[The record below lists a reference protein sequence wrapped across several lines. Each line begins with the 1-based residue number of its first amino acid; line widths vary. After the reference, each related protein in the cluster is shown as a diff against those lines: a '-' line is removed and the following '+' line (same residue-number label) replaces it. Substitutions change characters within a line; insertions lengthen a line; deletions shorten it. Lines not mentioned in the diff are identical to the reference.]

1 MFIHSTVP
9 FRLALCNSGAIRAP
23 FDAGNVT
30 MEDLLTSFPFANTID
45 AISLKGKH
53 IRKALEHSVAKL
65 NADGTGDSGRFLQ
78 VSGFKVVYDTT
89 KDIGSRVVSVKVLND
104 NEEYEDMKDE
114 AVYNLVAF
122 YFIVDGGS
130 GYNMIKENKKSHSI
144 GELDIDA
151 LKLQF
156 AASSP
161 VTAKT
166 EGRITLK
173 TSIDGKNRSS
183 FLSSCMIMV
192 FSIAVLSFFVIHC

>member
-1 MFIHSTVP
+1 MGSASFLLIHLVVL

-45 AISLKGKH
+45 AISLEGKH
-53 IRKALEHSVAKL
+53 IREALEHSVGKL

-78 VSGFKVVYDTT
+78 VSGLKVVFDTT

-114 AVYNLVAF
+114 AVYNLVTF
-122 YFIVDGGS
+122 SFVVEGGS
-130 GYNMIKENKKSHSI
+130 GYNMIKENKRSHMI

-151 LKLQF
+151 MKLQIVDT
-156 AASSP
+156 SP
-161 VTAKT
+161 VIAKT
-166 EGRITLK
+166 EGRIKFKTL
-173 TSIDGKNRSS
+173 GMVS
-183 FLSSCMIMV
+183 FSTNV
-192 FSIAVLSFFVIHC
+192 